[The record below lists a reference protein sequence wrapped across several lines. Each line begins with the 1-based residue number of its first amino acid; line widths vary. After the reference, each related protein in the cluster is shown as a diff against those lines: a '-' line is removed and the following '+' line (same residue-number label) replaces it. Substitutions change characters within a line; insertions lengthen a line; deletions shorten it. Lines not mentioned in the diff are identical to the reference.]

1 MPNDK
6 YVRQIPYL
14 FRMQNHITITK
25 AGVCN
30 TGDYY
35 MLSDTFTEARKP
47 PYIYKNINPGLY
59 LFNYKKRCFNIHL
72 PYALSGDDQLSIE
85 GRIAHTIIN
94 TKIRRLIAYE
104 VSPSMIPDGIQFI
117 LQKKFSY
124 PKVTNKYTASNTIA
138 GYLDI
143 LTASGL
149 TIVSGN
155 KPSPENH
162 IDITSIS
169 SFNVINK
176 TNKEQSITTIN
187 LNNNLKSLPSGIS
200 DTFIMDS
207 TKKVSYIINRIGRLV
222 LTGNES
228 WSKIEENDRYCIY
241 FYKFNGAKEG
251 TDANSIICNYFPS
264 MIYSNMI
271 DNKTD
276 TCGIC
281 VSNDPFKT
289 GFFVRVPTKTIT
301 ERGVDH
307 FKEYLRS
314 LMNNKKPVIIEYQL
328 NTVRYKSIILDTYDI
343 KQYYPKTLISI
354 DNPNIKAGYFF
365 STLYYYEEEQK

>member
-47 PYIYKNINPGLY
+47 PYIYKNMNPGLY
-59 LFNYKKRCFNIHL
+59 LFNYKKRCFIIHL
-72 PYALSGDDQLSIE
+72 PYALSGDDQLVIE

-104 VSPSMIPDGIQFI
+104 VSSSMIPDGIQFI

-124 PKVTNKYTASNTIA
+124 PEVTNKYTANNTIA

-149 TIVSGN
+149 TIVSGSN
-155 KPSPENH
+155 PSPDNP

-169 SFNVINK
+169 SFNVITKN
-176 TNKEQSITTIN
+176 NKEQSITTIN

-228 WSKIEENDRYCIY
+228 WSKVEENDKYCIY
-241 FYKFNGAKEG
+241 FYKFSGAKEG

>member
-35 MLSDTFTEARKP
+35 MLSDTFTETRKP
-47 PYIYKNINPGLY
+47 PYIYKNTNPGLY
-59 LFNYKKRCFNIHL
+59 LFNYKKRCFIIHL

-104 VSPSMIPDGIQFI
+104 VSPSMIPDDIQFI

-124 PKVTNKYTASNTIA
+124 PEVTNKYTASNTIA

-155 KPSPENH
+155 KPSPDNP

-169 SFNVINK
+169 SFNVITKN
-176 TNKEQSITTIN
+176 NKEQSITTIN

-228 WSKIEENDRYCIY
+228 WSKIEENDKYCIY

>member
-35 MLSDTFTEARKP
+35 MLSDTFTETRKP
-47 PYIYKNINPGLY
+47 PYIYKNVNPGLY
-59 LFNYKKRCFNIHL
+59 LFNYKKRCFIIHL

-124 PKVTNKYTASNTIA
+124 PEVTNKYTASNTIA
-138 GYLDI
+138 GYLDM

-155 KPSPENH
+155 KPSPDNP

-169 SFNVINK
+169 SFNVITK
-176 TNKEQSITTIN
+176 SNKEQSITTIN

-251 TDANSIICNYFPS
+251 TDANSIVCNYFPS

-328 NTVRYKSIILDTYDI
+328 NTVKYKSIILDTYDI

-365 STLYYYEEEQK
+365 SALYYYEEEQK

>member
-35 MLSDTFTEARKP
+35 MLSDTFTETRKP
-47 PYIYKNINPGLY
+47 PYIYKNVNPGLY
-59 LFNYKKRCFNIHL
+59 LFNYKKRCFIIHL

-155 KPSPENH
+155 KPSPDNP

-169 SFNVINK
+169 SFNVITKN
-176 TNKEQSITTIN
+176 NKEQSITTIN

-228 WSKIEENDRYCIY
+228 WSKIEENDKYCIY

-271 DNKTD
+271 DNKID

-328 NTVRYKSIILDTYDI
+328 NTVKYKSIILDTYDI

>member
-35 MLSDTFTEARKP
+35 MLSDTFTETRKP
-47 PYIYKNINPGLY
+47 PYIYKNVNPGLY
-59 LFNYKKRCFNIHL
+59 LFNYKKRCFIIHL

-155 KPSPENH
+155 KPSPDNP

-169 SFNVINK
+169 SFNVITKN
-176 TNKEQSITTIN
+176 NKEQSITTIN

-228 WSKIEENDRYCIY
+228 WSKIEENDKYCIY

-264 MIYSNMI
+264 IIYSNMI

>member
-1 MPNDK
+1 
-6 YVRQIPYL
+6 
-14 FRMQNHITITK
+14 MQNHITITK

-35 MLSDTFTEARKP
+35 MLSDTFTETRKP
-47 PYIYKNINPGLY
+47 PYIYKNVNPGLY
-59 LFNYKKRCFNIHL
+59 LFNYKKRCFIIHL

-155 KPSPENH
+155 KPSPDNP

-169 SFNVINK
+169 SFNVITKN
-176 TNKEQSITTIN
+176 NKEQSITTIN

-228 WSKIEENDRYCIY
+228 WSKIEENDKYCIY

-271 DNKTD
+271 DNKID

-328 NTVRYKSIILDTYDI
+328 NTVKYKSIILDTYDI